1 MSRHLLEF
9 AERFWSKVDR
19 RSEQECWPWLAYKD
33 RLGRGMINA
42 GRRPEYSSRVAYM
55 LTKGSIPDGLVVMHS
70 CDDPGCNNP
79 AHLWL
84 GTRQDNMSDAVLK
97 GRMHYGEANGI
108 AKLTWKEVQTIREEY
123 AQGDTS
129 LRKLARKYKVSYS
142 AIRLVVREET
152 W

>member
-1 MSRHLLEF
+1 
-9 AERFWSKVDR
+9 
-19 RSEQECWPWLAYKD
+19 
-33 RLGRGMINA
+33 
-42 GRRPEYSSRVAYM
+42 M

-108 AKLTWKEVQTIREEY
+108 VKLTWKEVQAIREEY